1 MSLEIVALGEDSN
14 KQVPISTI
22 DRQPYWLL
30 VGPKPINEMSDEE
43 ILSNK
48 ELLLRVKKLL
58 EAADNAGN

>member
-14 KQVPISTI
+14 KQVPIS
-22 DRQPYWLL
+22 QKPLL

>member
-14 KQVPISTI
+14 KQVPIL
-22 DRQPYWLL
+22 QKPLL
-30 VGPKPINEMSDEE
+30 VGLKPINEMSDEE

-58 EAADNAGN
+58 EAADNTGN